1 MTAQRRQGGRER
13 ECPAPSSPDI
23 AKTRLRGMRGKR
35 GIIGDSLH
43 AIGVRLG
50 VAYGGSFYY
59 PSEDRSVLECVIM
72 PFYQLSPAYQSIVF
86 VGTDWYT
93 HGYTRM
99 FARKDYTTIDP
110 KPEQARYGAEQHIID
125 EVGNIEQYMQPGS
138 LDVVFLNGVIG
149 WGLNTLDEAE
159 RAFAACHSCLRKGGH
174 LMVGWNDLPEHLPFR
189 IEAVES
195 LRKFRPLVFPPLETS
210 EHLVENEW
218 RHTFSFFC
226 K

>member
-1 MTAQRRQGGRER
+1 
-13 ECPAPSSPDI
+13 
-23 AKTRLRGMRGKR
+23 MRGRR

-50 VAYGGSFYY
+50 AAYGGSFFY
-59 PSEDRSVLECVIM
+59 PSEDRSILECVII
-72 PFYQLSPAYQSIVF
+72 PFYQLSPMHEVIVF

-99 FARKDYTTIDP
+99 FSRKNYTTIDP
-110 KPEQARYGAEQHIID
+110 NPERACYGAEQHIID
-125 EVGNIEQYMQPGS
+125 DIGNIEQYMPPGS

-149 WGLNTLDEAE
+149 WGLNSQDEAE
-159 RAFAACHSCLRKGGH
+159 RAFAACHRCLRKDGH
-174 LMVGWNDLPEHLPFR
+174 LVVGWNDLPEHVPFPMQ
-189 IEAVES
+189 AVES
-195 LRKFRPLVFPPLETS
+195 LSKFRPLVFPLLETS
-210 EHLVENEW
+210 EHFVDNEW

>member
-1 MTAQRRQGGRER
+1 MTVQRRER
-13 ECPAPSSPDI
+13 ESLAPSSPDI
-23 AKTRLRGMRGKR
+23 ANTRLKAMRGRR
-35 GIIGDSLH
+35 GIIGDRLH
-43 AIGVRLG
+43 GIGVRLG

-59 PSEDRSVLECVIM
+59 PSEDRRILECVII
-72 PFYQLSPAYQSIVF
+72 PFYQLSPTHQAIVF

-99 FARKDYTTIDP
+99 FSRKNYTTIDP
-110 KPEQARYGAEQHIID
+110 NPEQARYGAEQHIID
-125 EVGNIEQYMQPGS
+125 DVGNIERYMQPGE

-149 WGLNTLDEAE
+149 WGLNAQDEAE
-159 RAFAACHSCLRKGGH
+159 TAFAACHRCLRKGGH
-174 LMVGWNDLPEHLPFR
+174 LVVGWNDLPEHLPFP
-189 IEAVES
+189 IEAVDS
-195 LRKFRPLVFPPLETS
+195 LGKFRPVVFPPLGTS